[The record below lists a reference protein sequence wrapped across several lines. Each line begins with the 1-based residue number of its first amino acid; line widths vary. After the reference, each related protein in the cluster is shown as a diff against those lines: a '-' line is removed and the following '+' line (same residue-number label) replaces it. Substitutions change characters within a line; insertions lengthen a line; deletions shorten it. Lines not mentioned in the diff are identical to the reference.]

1 MALKPTA
8 TESSLPDP
16 QRSGNPW
23 DAAELAQGVSAEQAE
38 QALRGSGG
46 RATKPLPPVD
56 SDYLDLFDD
65 LPDDLQ
71 ALRRRVREF
80 MEREVAPSADAYW
93 ERAEFPHEIIPK
105 MRDLGLMEGLYDE
118 EGTGQSMID
127 GLVSMEMA
135 RVDPSIATF
144 YGVQGGLAMGS
155 IFLCGSPEQREEWLP
170 RMRRFEIIGGFGLT
184 EPDVGSGASRG
195 LLTTCRREG
204 DEWVLNGRKRWIGNS
219 TFGQIVVIWARDE
232 ADDQV
237 KGFVVRTD
245 SPGYSVTKMEGKIAQ
260 RSLQNGE
267 ITLES
272 VRVAERDRLQNA
284 RSFKDTARVLTAARA
299 GVAWQAVGCAMGAY
313 EKALSYAQERT
324 QFGRPI
330 ARFQLIQQ
338 MLVGMLGNIISM
350 QTLVLRV
357 SRMQDAGK
365 MRDEHAALAKQWCA
379 ARCREVVQQARELM
393 GGNGILLEYG
403 VARLFADAEAIY
415 SYEGSNEINTLIV
428 GRAITGFGAFV

>member
-1 MALKPTA
+1 MSNTA
-8 TESSLPDP
+8 DPD
-16 QRSGNPW
+16 RN
-23 DAAELAQGVSAEQAE
+23 
-38 QALRGSGG
+38 
-46 RATKPLPPVD
+46 LPPVD
-56 SDYLDLFDD
+56 SDFLDLFDE
-65 LPDDLQ
+65 LPGDLQ
-71 ALRRRVREF
+71 TLRRRVRDF
-80 MEREVAPSADAYW
+80 MEREVAPNADAYW
-93 ERAEFPHEIIPK
+93 EQAEFPHEIIPK
-105 MRDLGLMEGLYDE
+105 LADLELMKGLYE
-118 EGTGQSMID
+118 NEQTGQSMID
-127 GLVSMEMA
+127 GLISMEMA
-135 RVDPSIATF
+135 RVDPSVATF

-155 IFLCGSPEQREEWLP
+155 IFFCGSPEQRAEWLP

-204 DEWVLNGRKRWIGNS
+204 DGWTLNGRKRWIGNS

-232 ADDQV
+232 ADKQV
-237 KGFVVRTD
+237 KGFIVRTD
-245 SPGYSVTKMEGKIAQ
+245 SPGYSVRKMEGKIAQ

-267 ITLES
+267 ITLED

-284 RSFKDTARVLTAARA
+284 HSFKDTARVLTAARA

-313 EKALSYAQERT
+313 EKALAYARERT

-330 ARFQLIQQ
+330 GRFQLIQQ

>member
-1 MALKPTA
+1 M
-8 TESSLPDP
+8 SSDSAPDSNAAP
-16 QRSGNPW
+16 RTLAGKAW
-23 DAAELAQGVSAEQAE
+23 DTAELLQGLPPEQAE

-46 RATKPLPPVD
+46 RAPRPLPPVD
-56 SDYLDLFDD
+56 SDFLDLFDE
-65 LPDDLQ
+65 LPPELQ

-80 MEREVAPSADAYW
+80 MEREVAPDADAYW
-93 ERAEFPHEIIPK
+93 ERAEFPHGIVPK
-105 MRDLGLMEGLYDE
+105 LAGLGLMEGLYEDE
-118 EGTGQSMID
+118 QRGQSMID
-127 GLVSMEMA
+127 GLISMEMA

-155 IFLCGSPEQREEWLP
+155 IFFCGSPEQRQEWLP
-170 RMRRFEIIGGFGLT
+170 PMRRFETIGGFGLT
-184 EPDVGSGASRG
+184 EPDVGSGASKG
-195 LLTTCRREG
+195 LMTTCRREG

-219 TFGQIVVIWARDE
+219 TFGQIVVVWARDE
-232 ADDQV
+232 ADQQV
-237 KGFVVRTD
+237 KGFIVRTE
-245 SPGYSVTKMEGKIAQ
+245 SPGYSVAKMEGKIAQ
-260 RSLQNGE
+260 RALQNGE
-267 ITLES
+267 ITLEG

-313 EKALSYAQERT
+313 EKALAYAQERT

-338 MLVGMLGNIISM
+338 MLVRMLGNIISM

-357 SRMQDAGK
+357 SRMQDAGT

-428 GRAITGFGAFV
+428 GRAITGFSAFV